1 MQIKF
6 TLNGDPVDVVL
17 KTGDRLLI
25 DVLREDLRLTG
36 TKHGCGIGACGICT
50 VIVNGAP
57 VASCLQLAALCDGA
71 EVRTIEGLA
80 SASILH
86 AVQQAFVN
94 RSALQCGICI
104 PGHVV
109 AACALLEK
117 NPQPSDEDIR
127 ASVDSV
133 YCRCTGYVRI
143 VEAYREAA
151 ALMRG
156 LWHASPHAPKLP
168 ATESSDAAANSL
180 IRDREQDWWPAA
192 CVSLRDGLIDVLAA
206 GAKRRHLRS
215 MLARFFGRV
224 GDY

>member
-1 MQIKF
+1 MQITF

-50 VIVNGAP
+50 VLVNGAP

-71 EVRTIEGLA
+71 DVRTIEGLA
-80 SASILH
+80 SASALH

-109 AACALLEK
+109 AACALLAK
-117 NPQPSDEDIR
+117 NPQPSEEEIR

-143 VEAYREAA
+143 MEAYKEAM
-151 ALMRG
+151 ALMRK
-156 LWHASPHAPKLP
+156 AQQS
-168 ATESSDAAANSL
+168 
-180 IRDREQDWWPAA
+180 
-192 CVSLRDGLIDVLAA
+192 
-206 GAKRRHLRS
+206 
-215 MLARFFGRV
+215 
-224 GDY
+224 